1 MKPSN
6 YSPDTKFTSKPLLLL
21 LPVLACL
28 SNGLQAQAENQTEAG
43 NTARELCLARLVVDA
58 SPETTVEQLRERCD
72 QLIAEG
78 DISVIAEDQEVGSM
92 ALREVVETASSN
104 SPFIMSGHR
113 ANYLLPFVY
122 LEEPNN
128 RPFINTPEDG
138 KLDHSEVHFQIS
150 VKAPIREDVLL
161 DGDSFWI
168 AYTMRAFWQA
178 YNGENSRPFRET
190 NHEPEFIWETKSSL
204 DWFGFD
210 NVFNQVSL
218 NHQSNGRSGDFSRSW
233 NRIMFTS
240 AWERKK
246 MSLVASYWERLRNE
260 SSLDENPGIE
270 TYIGNVQLVGSYAF
284 TPRHRATLM
293 LRGNP
298 VEGKGATELTW
309 SFPLLGTQK
318 IRGMVKYF
326 DGYGES
332 LLDYDSRTR
341 SIGLG
346 FMVTDWY

>member
-1 MKPSN
+1 M
-6 YSPDTKFTSKPLLLL
+6 
-21 LPVLACL
+21 
-28 SNGLQAQAENQTEAG
+28 
-43 NTARELCLARLVVDA
+43 
-58 SPETTVEQLRERCD
+58 
-72 QLIAEG
+72 
-78 DISVIAEDQEVGSM
+78 
-92 ALREVVETASSN
+92 
-104 SPFIMSGHR
+104 FIW
-113 ANYLLPFVY
+113 
-122 LEEPNN
+122 NN

-270 TYIGNVQLVGSYAF
+270 TYICNVQLVSSYAF